1 MGRTR
6 CPRLGRPRLQS
17 AAARRPGGGAQG
29 ERPGDAGRLPGP
41 GGGKHRSGCP
51 PDAAAATRVTI
62 CKNRIF
68 SIGVVPCLP
77 SFTQKPMGRTSG
89 PRVVAGP
96 GRPRAS
102 FVTEADMVTEQ
113 QDFEAKWGDLV
124 SRAGADDALKK
135 RLLADPA
142 AVLKEHGLIVPA
154 GVTVKVVE
162 NTDKLIHLTLPQPPS
177 AVELTEEELQA
188 VAGGADFGCRG
199 CGGCRSCGGCPGC
212 RGCGFCRGLPGCLA
226 ICPAPR
232 RTDRLP

>member
-1 MGRTR
+1 GGRW
-6 CPRLGRPRLQS
+6 
-17 AAARRPGGGAQG
+17 AARGGVPREQG
-29 ERPGDAGRLPGP
+29 LTG
-41 GGGKHRSGCP
+41 
-51 PDAAAATRVTI
+51 
-62 CKNRIF
+62 
-68 SIGVVPCLP
+68 
-77 SFTQKPMGRTSG
+77 
-89 PRVVAGP
+89 
-96 GRPRAS
+96 
-102 FVTEADMVTEQ
+102 
-113 QDFEAKWGDLV
+113 
-124 SRAGADDALKK
+124 
-135 RLLADPA
+135 
-142 AVLKEHGLIVPA
+142 PA